1 MFDEKDFRE
10 RMQKIEILTQ
20 EVEALPDR
28 NARTKAIELVQLLMD
43 YHGAGLER
51 VMEIIADND
60 SNKAVFTGLA
70 NDGLAS
76 SLLLL
81 YGLHPLDLET
91 RIRQALD
98 KVRPSLNLHEG
109 DVELLGINDGIVHLS
124 LQGNC
129 DGCPSSAMTLKH
141 TIEEA
146 IYAAAPDIS
155 AIEVEGVTE
164 ESTPSNGFVQI
175 SKLEKSNGNGFT
187 HCEFPAEINIFTE

>member
-51 VMEIIADND
+51 VMEIIADNN
-60 SNKAVFTGLA
+60 SSKGVFTGLA

-81 YGLHPLDLET
+81 YGLHPLAIET
-91 RIRQALD
+91 RVEQAIE
-98 KVRPSLNLHEG
+98 KVRPDLQSHKG
-109 DVELLGINDGIVHLS
+109 DAELVGIDDGVVRLRLIGS
-124 LQGNC
+124 N
-129 DGCPSSAMTLKH
+129 GCPSTSEILKQA
-141 TIEEA
+141 IEKA
-146 IYAAAPDIS
+146 IYEAAPDVA
-155 AIEVEGVTE
+155 AIKIEGASE
-164 ESTPSNGFVQI
+164 PKKSNGFVQI
-175 SKLEKSNGNGFT
+175 QGIQHT
-187 HCEFPAEINIFTE
+187 AVT